1 MTCLNTILGG
11 KNPSSAIMHVYTHT
25 HTHTHMNKVYA
36 HLKLDILPTVD
47 VELYNVLGKKLTK
60 FMKPNIL
67 NHEQVKV
74 CF

>member
-1 MTCLNTILGG
+1 MNDLFKYNFRGQESQQCYYACI
-11 KNPSSAIMHVYTHT
+11 HT

>member
-1 MTCLNTILGG
+1 M
-11 KNPSSAIMHVYTHT
+11 YTHT